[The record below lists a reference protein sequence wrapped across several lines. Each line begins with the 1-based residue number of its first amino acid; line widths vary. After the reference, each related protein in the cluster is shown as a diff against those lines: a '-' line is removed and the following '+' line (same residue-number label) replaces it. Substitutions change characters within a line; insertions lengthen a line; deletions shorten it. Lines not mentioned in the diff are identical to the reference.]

1 MINWKKTKKMT
12 YILDDYQQSA
22 CIGFWRQG
30 ATMEEIV
37 YALDCSYEAARRVL
51 EAYKEKLKEEK

>member
-1 MINWKKTKKMT
+1 MT

>member
-1 MINWKKTKKMT
+1 MKTLLT
-12 YILDDYQQSA
+12 PEESAA

-37 YALDCSYEAARRVL
+37 YALDCTVEAVRRVVV
-51 EAYKEKLKEEK
+51 AYKEKQKSINK